1 MKLIYLTHTKKIL
14 EIIFRGMIKTWEKH
28 IVYVT
33 LHDKHVTDKCK
44 EMYPDR
50 PECWDNSIDVDI
62 SDIYRLEKT
71 NEGRAIAWIP
81 RDSQGG
87 GMSVEVLEDYDE
99 LYDLLVSKSE
109 LVKRRI
115 GKKQQ

>member
-1 MKLIYLTHTKKIL
+1 
-14 EIIFRGMIKTWEKH
+14 MIETREKH

-33 LHDKHVTDKCK
+33 LHDKRTTDIYK

-50 PECWDNSIDVDI
+50 PECWDSPIDVDI
-62 SDIYRLEKT
+62 IDIYRLEKT
-71 NEGRAIAWIP
+71 KEGKGIVWVP
-81 RDSQGG
+81 RDGQGG

-109 LVKRRI
+109 YVKRLI
-115 GKKQQ
+115 GEKKQ

>member
-1 MKLIYLTHTKKIL
+1 
-14 EIIFRGMIKTWEKH
+14 MIETREKH

-33 LHDKHVTDKCK
+33 LHDKRTTDIYK

-50 PECWDNSIDVDI
+50 PECWDSPIDVDI
-62 SDIYRLEKT
+62 TDIYRLEKT
-71 NEGRAIAWIP
+71 KEGKAIVWVP
-81 RDSQGG
+81 RDDQGG

-109 LVKRRI
+109 YVKRLI
-115 GKKQQ
+115 GEKKQ

>member
-1 MKLIYLTHTKKIL
+1 
-14 EIIFRGMIKTWEKH
+14 MIETWKKH

-33 LHDKHVTDKCK
+33 LHDKRLTDKYK

-50 PECWDNSIDVDI
+50 PECWDSPIDVDI
-62 SDIYRLEKT
+62 EDIYRLEKT
-71 NEGRAIAWIP
+71 KEGKAIIWIP
-81 RDSQGG
+81 RDDQGG

-109 LVKRRI
+109 YVKIRI
-115 GKKQQ
+115 GKKIV